1 MEEYA
6 GLLKSSQLHNFI
18 EISEE
23 CEFMSISLSDHSTLL
38 LIFNLKKKKVPEECV
53 YPCRVLP
60 IK

>member
-6 GLLKSSQLHNFI
+6 GLPKSSQLHNFI

-38 LIFNLKKKKVPEECV
+38 LIFNLKKKKKFLKSVFIPAEFFQ
-53 YPCRVLP
+53 
-60 IK
+60 